1 MNMENVKVLPK
12 GQITI
17 PVSIRRKLNIKRGD
31 IISLEDT
38 DGGIVIKKGKT
49 LFEVAGSIK
58 LKKDISNK
66 ELIRTARENMVSKN
80 A

>member
-1 MNMENVKVLPK
+1 MKMENVKVLPK

-17 PVSIRRKLNIKRGD
+17 PISIRKKLNIKLGD
-31 IISLEDT
+31 VVSLEDT
-38 DGGIVIKKGKT
+38 SAGIIIKKGKT

-58 LKKDISNK
+58 LKKDIPNK
-66 ELIRTARENMVSKN
+66 ELIRTARKKMGNDN